1 MKEISEDEEEIIKY
15 VVVIS
20 DSIEKKNDETFSEF
34 IKRMRNYYAKKVGH
48 NSVTIIVP

>member
-1 MKEISEDEEEIIKY
+1 MVEISEDEEVIKY

-20 DSIEKKNDETFSEF
+20 DSIAKKKDETFSDF
-34 IKRMRNYYAKKVGH
+34 ISRMRKYYAKKVGH

>member
-1 MKEISEDEEEIIKY
+1 MVEEAEVIRY
-15 VVVIS
+15 VAIIS
-20 DSIEKKNDETFSEF
+20 DSIAKKKDESFSDF

>member
-1 MKEISEDEEEIIKY
+1 VKEISEDEDVIKY

-20 DSIEKKNDETFSEF
+20 DSIVKKKDESFSEF
-34 IKRMRNYYAKKVGH
+34 IARMRSYYAKKVGH

>member
-1 MKEISEDEEEIIKY
+1 VNEIREDEEEIIKY

-20 DSIEKKNDETFSEF
+20 DRIAKKNNESFSEF